1 MTSSLVASHSQ
12 LLNLGVVNVFEVEK
26 SRKGDFVLHDGTGFE
41 DGEPR
46 LAVFS
51 GQKWLFFGITASPK
65 QVSKKASERSVGST
79 ADSPR

>member
-1 MTSSLVASHSQ
+1 MGLHPSARQKYYDGTRRTYVKPDDGLS
-12 LLNLGVVNVFEVEK
+12 LLNLGVVNVFEIEK

-51 GQKWLFFGITASPK
+51 GQKWLFFDITTSPK
-65 QVSKKASERSVGST
+65 PK
-79 ADSPR
+79 